1 MSHVTVADGLDLHV
15 EEAGPADA
23 PAVVLSAAPAP
34 TTAGGRRR
42 WRPTVK
48 SSRVVA
54 FDNRG
59 VGRSSTPPGPYTV
72 ADMAGD
78 TVRLL
83 DELGLEG
90 VHLSGSSLGGAIALY
105 IAVHEPSRVLSLQM
119 HSSWLATAG
128 YTAFSL
134 GLLKQILERGGTDFY
149 YEATLPLLFSARFL
163 STDHD
168 RLTTILA
175 NIRANTAT
183 YEGLH
188 GQIEANLTHDLA
200 ARAAEVAVP
209 TLVTVG
215 ELDVLVPLAASEE
228 LAAAIP
234 GAELV
239 VFEGAGHLASIE
251 SADRFNWAKTGPYG
265 PVFADRLVV
274 TASRSARTRPSPAPP
289 GARAGHRAPS
299 AGRGARGRARSAG
312 VPRRRRCRRD
322 GWPSTRPCPP
332 GWFAPPPAAGRHG
345 RSRRLASRA
354 RPRPRTRVP
363 RSASSRLSTAASTA
377 SAMVPG

>member
-1 MSHVTVADGLDLHV
+1 
-15 EEAGPADA
+15 
-23 PAVVLSAAPAP
+23 
-34 TTAGGRRR
+34 
-42 WRPTVK
+42 
-48 SSRVVA
+48 
-54 FDNRG
+54 
-59 VGRSSTPPGPYTV
+59 
-72 ADMAGD
+72 MAGD

-83 DELGLEG
+83 DELGLEQ

-128 YTAFSL
+128 YTEFSL
-134 GLLKQILERGGTDFY
+134 GLLRQILERGGTEFY

-175 NIRANTAT
+175 NMRANTAT

-188 GQIEANLTHDLA
+188 GQIEANLTHDLT

-251 SADRFNWAKTGPYG
+251 AADRFNE
-265 PVFADRLVV
+265 V
-274 TASRSARTRPSPAPP
+274 TLSWLRRVSRPLDEAAP
-289 GARAGHRAPS
+289 R
-299 AGRGARGRARSAG
+299 
-312 VPRRRRCRRD
+312 
-322 GWPSTRPCPP
+322 
-332 GWFAPPPAAGRHG
+332 
-345 RSRRLASRA
+345 
-354 RPRPRTRVP
+354 
-363 RSASSRLSTAASTA
+363 
-377 SAMVPG
+377 